1 MKILVADD
9 NIVSRRPLEA
19 VLQRWGYDIVTA
31 ASGSD
36 AWRILQE
43 ENAPRIAILDW
54 MMPGLSGPEVCQ
66 KVRQLDREYYTYIIM
81 LTSRAE
87 REDFIDGMQSGAD
100 DYLVKP
106 PDYNELQVRLGPAL
120 RIIKLEAELLRV
132 KEELKIQ
139 ATRDSLTGIWNRNAA
154 FQILERELIRSER
167 EDRPLGIALADLDH
181 FKNVNDSHGH
191 IAGDA
196 VLRATAE
203 RMTHAIRPYDS
214 LGRYG
219 GEEFLV
225 ILPGCDLDL
234 ACRKGETLRRAVQ
247 DGPVSVAGKD
257 PSAGVSIDVTASFGV
272 CSIPAGMRIQPE
284 RLIDRADEA
293 LYRAKHAGRNR
304 VVCLPFEE

>member
-9 NIVSRRPLEA
+9 NVVSRRPLEA
-19 VLQRWGYDIVTA
+19 TLARWGYDVVTA
-31 ASGSD
+31 SSGSD

-43 ENAPRIAILDW
+43 EDAPRIAILDW

-66 KVRQLDREYYTYIIM
+66 HVRQLDREYYIYIIM

-120 RIIKLEAELLRV
+120 RIIKLETELLRV

-154 FQILERELIRSER
+154 FQILERELVRSAR
-167 EDRPLGIALADLDH
+167 EDRPLGIGLADLDH
-181 FKNVNDSHGH
+181 FKSVNDSHGH
-191 IAGDA
+191 LAGDG
-196 VLRATAE
+196 VLRATAD
-203 RMTHAIRPYDS
+203 RMSQAIRPYDS

-225 ILPGCDLDL
+225 ILPGCDLDQ
-234 ACRKGETLRRAVQ
+234 ACRKAEALRRAVE
-247 DGPVSVAGKD
+247 DGPMSTSGA
-257 PSAGVSIDVTASFGV
+257 SIDVTASFGV
-272 CSIPAGMRIQPE
+272 SSIPGGVRVQPE

-293 LYRAKHAGRNR
+293 LYRAKHAGRNK